1 MVREQVQKHS
11 FPPRPSLCFDH
22 SVSNNLHIVTIFKMN
37 EHLSFTICGIW
48 PQWDTIVSKES
59 AIQIDLKIFSVC
71 NINGESVV
79 GFVWDYEICI
89 AIIMGHQ
96 IKSILYS
103 ILIFVSDRW
112 IIDIW
117 NSSEIFDGYT
127 FC

>member
-1 MVREQVQKHS
+1 
-11 FPPRPSLCFDH
+11 
-22 SVSNNLHIVTIFKMN
+22 MN

-103 ILIFVSDRW
+103 ILIFVGDRW